1 MNILPKKKF
10 FLVLI
15 PILVLGGISLWYLTR
30 DNDEV
35 QIRKT
40 LNELCDIASKRANEK
55 NAMALLKINSTNKI
69 FAPECRI
76 DFHHEM
82 FSGTYTPAEL
92 TSLLARSRGI
102 LKECDVKIRDLAITV
117 EPPDKASAV
126 FTGLLDATM
135 NDGSRVDEVR
145 ELFCTLRKIEDRWLI
160 DSMSVRDI
168 LEK

>member
-1 MNILPKKKF
+1 MNIFPKKWF
-10 FLVLI
+10 YLVLI
-15 PILVLGGISLWYLTR
+15 PILALGGVSLWYLLR
-30 DNDEV
+30 DNDEA

-40 LNELCDIASKRANEK
+40 LNELCDIASKRENEK
-55 NAMALLKINSTNKI
+55 NAMAMLKLNSTDKI

-76 DFHHEM
+76 DFRHEM

-92 TSLLARSRGI
+92 TSLLARSRGV
-102 LKECDVKIRDLAITV
+102 LKSCEVKIRDLAITV
-117 EPPDKASAV
+117 ELPDKASAV

-135 NDGSRVDEVR
+135 NDGSRVNEVR
-145 ELFCTLRKIEDRWLI
+145 ELFCTFRKVEERWLI